1 MKALIRLV
9 PFHLRRAALALLAAP
24 LLLLAACA
32 TGYGPG
38 DLRPGDTIDAARQR
52 MGTPTGEYPHAD
64 GSRRLEY
71 ARGPYGKHTY
81 MLDFDAQGRLLRAQQ
96 VLTETNFGAIRPGM
110 SAAELREQLG
120 RPARVWGVRY
130 HDQTVW
136 SYRYDTPFCQ
146 LFHVGLTPAGV
157 VEDTS
162 FGPDP
167 LCDADERRMFGRP

>member
-1 MKALIRLV
+1 MHALHRLV
-9 PFHLRRAALALLAAP
+9 AFHTRRAAALALLLPA
-24 LLLLAACA
+24 LLLSACA

-38 DLRPGDTIDAARQR
+38 ALRPGDPIDAARAQ
-52 MGTPTGEYPHAD
+52 MGPPTGEYPHAD
-64 GSRRLEY
+64 GSRRLEF
-71 ARGPYGKHTY
+71 ARGPFGKHTY
-81 MLDFDAQGRLLRAQQ
+81 MLDFDAQGRLQRAQQ
-96 VLTETNFGAIRPGM
+96 VLTETNFATIQAGM
-110 SAAELREQLG
+110 TAAQVREQLG
-120 RPARVWGVRY
+120 RPARVWSVRY

-167 LCDADERRMFGRP
+167 LCDRDEPMPFFRR